1 MITTSELK
9 QNLDPLLDQV
19 IQTGKPIEIKRKN
32 KVLKIVVESSIPLV
46 ELNKKREVANFEQ
59 DEIVYTNFILHTSN

>member
-1 MITTSELK
+1 MMTTSELK

-32 KVLKIVVESSIPLV
+32 KVLKIVVESSASNV
-46 ELNKKREVANFEQ
+46 ELNKKKEVLHYDQ